1 MTPGLLIFFGALGF
15 VIIASIAVPAYLNR
29 WARRG

>member
-1 MTPGLLIFFGALGF
+1 MNPGLLIFFGALCF
-15 VIIASIAVPAYLNR
+15 VLVASVAVPAYLNR